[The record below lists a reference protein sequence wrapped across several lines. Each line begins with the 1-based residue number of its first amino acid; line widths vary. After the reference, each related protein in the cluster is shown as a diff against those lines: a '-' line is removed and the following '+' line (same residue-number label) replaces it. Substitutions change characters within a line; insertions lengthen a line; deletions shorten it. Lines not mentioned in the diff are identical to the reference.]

1 MTVMVIMTFVFA
13 SCLDSLKSMVH
24 SKFQILSLHT
34 SRKRCSITFDY
45 TSVLLIHCLR
55 EFDSHFLLNDVKM
68 FYKTGVPPLQV
79 PTSFW
84 VEVMVM
90 IMNIEGMQEKFE
102 IKLPVRCDQKV
113 LRSLPEI
120 LKSKKAMLRFSNLS
134 DTCCPALASVL
145 GVRESHLRE
154 LDLGFNSITD
164 RGVES
169 LVQGLSDQDCRL
181 KSLRLQGC
189 ELTSSACE
197 HLATVLKQ
205 RPNLKELDLS
215 CNSIGDVGLKHL
227 ANGLESPM
235 CQLETLRIS
244 QCNIKREGGF
254 HLASALEKNPSYLKW
269 LDLSINRIGN
279 KAANELFTKFDI
291 SRLRK
296 LEMCFCGLT
305 ERCCATISDALKLEK
320 SCLVELNLS
329 SNNLKDAGAHLI
341 SAGLFAWSRLEKLN
355 ISRCGISKL
364 GCFYLSKVLSCISAL
379 YSENMHME
387 IGWQATELR
396 EMDLSRNKLTD
407 EGAVY
412 ISTGLCNPY
421 SHLRRLNLIEC
432 SLTSDCCADLASHLS
447 SSKCTVAE
455 LDLSSNSIQ
464 DRGVKK
470 LCVALKSPECA
481 LQMLFLRN
489 CGLTSK
495 CVPFFNMAL
504 KTNLHLTELFLMGNQ
519 LDDVAKKVLLGMIRN
534 NAYKL
539 QTVDLPIE

>member
-421 SHLRRLNLIEC
+421 SHLRRLNWAI
-432 SLTSDCCADLASHLS
+432 TASSMPASLS
-447 SSKCTVAE
+447 SLSKSVS
-455 LDLSSNSIQ
+455 LLLPGSS
-464 DRGVKK
+464 VK
-470 LCVALKSPECA
+470 A
-481 LQMLFLRN
+481 R
-489 CGLTSK
+489 T
-495 CVPFFNMAL
+495 
-504 KTNLHLTELFLMGNQ
+504 
-519 LDDVAKKVLLGMIRN
+519 
-534 NAYKL
+534 
-539 QTVDLPIE
+539 TVDADP